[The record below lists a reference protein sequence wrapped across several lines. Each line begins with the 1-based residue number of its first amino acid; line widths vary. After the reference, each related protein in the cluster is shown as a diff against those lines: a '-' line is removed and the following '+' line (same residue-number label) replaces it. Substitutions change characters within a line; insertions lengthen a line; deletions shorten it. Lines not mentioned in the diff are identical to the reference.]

1 MSEAAAAA
9 HHPHTNYVKIW
20 GILVVLLIVS
30 ILGPELGHPTITLIT
45 AFGIA
50 FVKAYLVAVKFM
62 HIDREPKFVTYFV
75 VTTLAFMALMFAGV
89 APDVLKHEGH
99 HWNNVAAKESIRGH
113 LEEQAHQP
121 THGAAGQAAP
131 AHGAPAAPA
140 HGEAPAAPAHGEAPA
155 GEAHP

>member
-1 MSEAAAAA
+1 MSEAAAA

-30 ILGPELGHPTITLIT
+30 VLGPELGHPTITLIT

-75 VTTLAFMALMFAGV
+75 VTTLAFMTLMFAGV

-121 THGAAGQAAP
+121 
-131 AHGAPAAPA
+131 AHGEAGHAAPA
-140 HGEAPAAPAHGEAPA
+140 HGEAPAPAHGEAPA
-155 GEAHP
+155 PAHGDAPAGEAHP